1 MSSICSCSDPTTC
14 SCNQNLILNPADQ
27 GRQLEDIIHTAAL
40 KIPGVTRALK
50 ELDIRTHFGD
60 SSLNGVD
67 HMISIN
73 STHILIQD
81 KWKETITQQ
90 EVSQFITCAERIQT
104 RLTGDNKIYLI
115 WVSKKEPTANSAK
128 MLRERNVSLVC
139 CGISLEA
146 LARCAILQICECIP
160 ISPIEALL
168 SIEST
173 VKPEPM
179 SLSRH
184 LPVSVAP
191 IIVAF
196 DETAEGKR
204 EIDAMKQFITSIRN
218 GILQRAENAMR
229 MDGIADIYTL
239 WSYSI
244 PKSLEDWW
252 NGSMAKVDFNA
263 YLKTIKNICWPTNKK
278 HLPFRN
284 LCYYTKL
291 RKLSGEFAP
300 LAQEYETRRRGLLA
314 KKSVWAKALLAV
326 KAIAEIMTEAEFK
339 GGVINTIEYLQEWPK
354 EKERLERN
362 NRLQQAMNNED
373 GPGKKYLQGRINT
386 VSFTEHFERAFHTH
400 QCTPY

>member
-1 MSSICSCSDPTTC
+1 MSSTCSCSDPTTC
-14 SCNQNLILNPADQ
+14 SCNQNLVLNPADQ

-50 ELDIRTHFGD
+50 ELDIRAHFGD

-128 MLRERNVSLVC
+128 MLRERNVLLVC

-179 SLSRH
+179 SVSRH

-191 IIVAF
+191 IAITF
-196 DETAEGKR
+196 DETTEGKR

-239 WSYSI
+239 WSSSM

-252 NGSMAKVDFNA
+252 NGSIAKVDFNA
-263 YLKTIKNICWPTNKK
+263 YMKTIKTICWPTVRKQ
-278 HLPFRN
+278 LQFRN

-291 RKLSGEFAP
+291 RKLSVEFSV
-300 LAQEYETRRRGLLA
+300 LANDYEMKRKTLLS
-314 KKSVWAKALLAV
+314 KKSVWAKGLSILKV
-326 KAIAEIMTEAEFK
+326 TAEPITEAEFK
-339 GGVINTIEYLQEWPK
+339 GAVKDTMDYRQE
-354 EKERLERN
+354 RSGFATAHLE
-362 NRLQQAMNNED
+362 QAF
-373 GPGKKYLQGRINT
+373 Y
-386 VSFTEHFERAFHTH
+386 TH
-400 QCTPY
+400 QCTLY